1 VDSVKN
7 DLKEFMQMNIIETD
21 RLIICRLSEGD
32 SEFIL
37 ELLNSPGWLKFIGN
51 KNVKTE
57 ADAENYIINGPI
69 KSYEVNGFGLY
80 LVKLKKIYTPVGI
93 CGLIKRDTLENID
106 IGFALLPEYEG
117 NGYAFEAAEAVLK
130 HAKRDLGIKK
140 IVAITDKDNVNSIR
154 LLEKAGLI
162 FEKNI
167 LLKEDDKELMLFSAL
182 L

>member
-1 VDSVKN
+1 
-7 DLKEFMQMNIIETD
+7 MNIIETD

-51 KNVKTE
+51 KNVKTKT
-57 ADAENYIINGPI
+57 DAASYIINGPL

-80 LVKLKKIYTPVGI
+80 LLKLKDLSTPVGI

-130 HAKRDLGIKK
+130 HAKRDLVINK
-140 IVAITDKDNVNSIR
+140 IVAIADKDNVNSIR
-154 LLEKAGLI
+154 LLEKAGLT

-167 LLKEDDKELMLFSAL
+167 LFKEDDKELMLFSVL

>member
-1 VDSVKN
+1 MDSVKN
-7 DLKEFMQMNIIETD
+7 DLKEFMKMNIIETE
-21 RLIICRLSEGD
+21 RLIICHLSEGD

-51 KNVKTE
+51 KNVKTKT
-57 ADAENYIINGPI
+57 DAANYIINGPL
-69 KSYEVNGFGLY
+69 KSYAVNGFGLY
-80 LVKLKKIYTPVGI
+80 LVKLKNINTPVGI

-117 NGYAFEAAEAVLK
+117 NGYAFESADAVLK
-130 HAKRDLGIKK
+130 HAKKDLGIKK

-154 LLEKAGLI
+154 LLEKAGLT

>member
-1 VDSVKN
+1 
-7 DLKEFMQMNIIETD
+7 MQLNIAETK
-21 RLIICRLSEGD
+21 RLVICRLTSDD

-51 KNVKTE
+51 KNVKTKT
-57 ADAENYIINGPI
+57 DAVNYIIDGPL
-69 KSYEVNGFGLY
+69 KSYDVNGFGLY
-80 LVKLKKIYTPVGI
+80 LVKLKNINTSVGI
-93 CGLIKRDTLENID
+93 CGLIKRESLEDID
-106 IGFALLPEYEG
+106 IGFAMLPDYER

-130 HAKRDLGIKK
+130 HARTDLGIKK
-140 IVAITDKDNVNSIR
+140 IVAITDKENVNSIR
-154 LLEKAGLI
+154 LLKKTGLT